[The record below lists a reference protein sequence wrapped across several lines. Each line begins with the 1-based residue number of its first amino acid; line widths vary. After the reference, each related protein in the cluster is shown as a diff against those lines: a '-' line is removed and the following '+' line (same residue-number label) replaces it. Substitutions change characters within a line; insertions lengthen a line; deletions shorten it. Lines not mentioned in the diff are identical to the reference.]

1 MPVLGGAVTFARF
14 RSEPGKKLPS
24 DTRRWLAKGLAS
36 GAFEPLDPSKGD
48 EERAA
53 GFVELEDHEA
63 TSFASVIQG
72 EYALFA
78 FRIDTLKV
86 PGGAVRA
93 EIDRWASAFEKEHGR
108 PATKREKAQ
117 QKESVRHLL
126 RQRAVPTSR
135 VHDVSVNLKRGQVQ
149 VWAASR
155 KAVEEIV
162 AALEG
167 ALDLKLS
174 PLTPS
179 ALATQAGAAEGALG
193 PTPELVG
200 LRPSDCVSR
209 RRGSN

>member
-53 GFVELEDHEA
+53 GFVELEDHDA
-63 TSFASVIQG
+63 TSFASVLQG

-86 PGGAVRA
+86 PSAVLRA
-93 EIDRWASAFEKEHGR
+93 ELERWRVAFEKEHDR
-108 PATKREKAQ
+108 PPSKREKAER
-117 QKESVRHLL
+117 KEAVRHLL
-126 RQRAVPTSR
+126 RQRATPTTR
-135 VHDVSVNLKRGQVQ
+135 VHDVSFNLKRGQVQ
-149 VWAASR
+149 IWAASR
-155 KAVEEIV
+155 KAVDEV
-162 AALEG
+162 AAAFEG
-167 ALDLKLS
+167 ALDVKLV
-174 PLTPS
+174 PLTPG
-179 ALATQAGAAEGALG
+179 ALAAQAGTPEAALA

-200 LRPSDCVSR
+200 LEPSGREVRDVE
-209 RRGSN
+209 

>member
-24 DTRRWLAKGLAS
+24 DTRRWLAKGLTS

-78 FRIDTLKV
+78 FRVDTLKV
-86 PGGAVRA
+86 PGPAVRA
-93 EIDRWASAFEKEHGR
+93 ELERWRVGFEKEHGR
-108 PATKREKAQ
+108 APSKREKAER
-117 QKESVRHLL
+117 KEAVQHLL
-126 RQRAVPTSR
+126 RQRATPTTR
-135 VHDVSVNLKRGQVQ
+135 VHDVSLNLKRGQVQ
-149 VWAASR
+149 IWAASR
-155 KAVEEIV
+155 KAVEEVV

-167 ALDLKLS
+167 ALDLKLA
-174 PLTPS
+174 PLTPAAVAAKAGTPES
-179 ALATQAGAAEGALG
+179 ALA
-193 PTPELVG
+193 PTAELVG
-200 LRPSDCVSR
+200 LETSR
-209 RRGSN
+209 REVADVEA